1 MEGGGAVEF
10 DGVAV
15 GGGGVAFVLGPAV
28 LGVLPGGG
36 GHVEVAL
43 GLGKHRGG
51 GDVGEAAVALD
62 IGVVWYCAIRP
73 EAVAVDGNRARLWR
87 ELRQGA
93 VHGRDG
99 GLEDVDFV
107 DFGRRHHCYGP
118 GYGLGL
124 DDLAELHAAAFG
136 ELF

>member
-1 MEGGGAVEF
+1 MKG
-10 DGVAV
+10 
-15 GGGGVAFVLGPAV
+15 
-28 LGVLPGGG
+28 
-36 GHVEVAL
+36 
-43 GLGKHRGG
+43 
-51 GDVGEAAVALD
+51 
-62 IGVVWYCAIRP
+62 
-73 EAVAVDGNRARLWR
+73 
-87 ELRQGA
+87 Q
-93 VHGRDG
+93 GRDG